1 MPLAFYLHS
10 IGTVF
15 GGIAAVAVLISA
27 IALAVFALYVAL
39 AACIL
44 LCLTNA
50 LAAFFIY
57 QLTPDKDLNSIL
69 EKLTIKLQELFHL
82 NQNLR
87 KNAEIKI
94 ENADFKKSA
103 FDQSKESVKIQ
114 ESEFKKDTSKE
125 TIESKKSTIEII
137 EEHIEDKMDE
147 SEHEMVMLDEI
158 VYANNEMIDEEVNAL
173 PEDEAREEVSAAK
186 GRQEEFIKA
195 NHELDQSINNL
206 QKLLKKQQ
214 KLLTKYRLNLSNYI
228 KNHAVDKKI
237 LQQNLD
243 DIIKFFKDKGENT
256 ANLDQMKVVLAKIDE
271 NEQLDDPE
279 SLFESHLQSNRNL
292 YQQFSEVLPIIVK
305 YTEKKDKHI
314 SDIEKAKD
322 VIEKQLKEKEE
333 KILNLQNKMQ
343 DWDNQLMGSQ
353 LQRDSSKE
361 SDSAKEN

>member
-1 MPLAFYLHS
+1 
-10 IGTVF
+10 
-15 GGIAAVAVLISA
+15 
-27 IALAVFALYVAL
+27 
-39 AACIL
+39 
-44 LCLTNA
+44 
-50 LAAFFIY
+50 
-57 QLTPDKDLNSIL
+57 
-69 EKLTIKLQELFHL
+69 
-82 NQNLR
+82 
-87 KNAEIKI
+87 
-94 ENADFKKSA
+94 
-103 FDQSKESVKIQ
+103 
-114 ESEFKKDTSKE
+114 
-125 TIESKKSTIEII
+125 
-137 EEHIEDKMDE
+137 MDE